1 MPFVVDASVG
11 LSWHLED
18 EASAYADMVLD
29 RLRTDQAL
37 APALWAMEMANGLI
51 VAMQR
56 GRITEAGV
64 VFAARRTLDLGVELR
79 DALPGTALGP
89 ILELAQRQRLTVY
102 DAAYLHLAIGED
114 LPLATQD
121 EQLMAAASRV
131 GVALYA

>member
-37 APALWAMEMANGLI
+37 APALWAMEMVTGLI
-51 VAMQR
+51 VAMR
-56 GRITEAGV
+56 RRRITEADV
-64 VFAARRTLDLGVELR
+64 VSAARRALGQGAELR
-79 DALPGTALGP
+79 DALPGTAMRA
-89 ILELAQRQRLTVY
+89 ILELAQRQRLSVY
-102 DAAYLHLAIGED
+102 DAAYLHLAIRED